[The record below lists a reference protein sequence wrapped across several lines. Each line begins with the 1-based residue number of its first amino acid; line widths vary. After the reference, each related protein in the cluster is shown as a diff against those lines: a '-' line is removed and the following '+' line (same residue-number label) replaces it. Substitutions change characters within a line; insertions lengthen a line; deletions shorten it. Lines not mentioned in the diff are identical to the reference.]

1 MNGLGFIKD
10 AASGA
15 PMPSSMYNI
24 AQVSINEA
32 FAPLLGID
40 VTLENN
46 LTARLEYRQTRVL
59 SLSMTSVQVNE
70 ATSKDW
76 VIGLGYRINNIN
88 LFGGKKHQ
96 IGKKH

>member
-1 MNGLGFIKD
+1 
-10 AASGA
+10 
-15 PMPSSMYNI
+15 MPSSMYNI

-76 VIGLGYRINNIN
+76 VNWFGLS
-88 LFGGKKHQ
+88 H
-96 IGKKH
+96 